1 MKDAGHLEWATPA
14 TLSGRR
20 RPHLWPKPATIV
32 IDENAIPTMP
42 NTQRSLA
49 KIGRYREWP
58 DRTNLKTESASCFSP

>member
-1 MKDAGHLEWATPA
+1 
-14 TLSGRR
+14 
-20 RPHLWPKPATIV
+20 V